1 MGGKIM
7 SAFLFLCG
15 VVFLMA
21 CLSVAYIMRWTDH
34 LPFAVEMMLNIA
46 LIGCLFVGVLLIG
59 LGL

>member
-1 MGGKIM
+1 M

-34 LPFAVEMMLNIA
+34 IPFAVEMMLNIVVV
-46 LIGCLFVGVLLIG
+46 GCLFVGVLLIG
-59 LGL
+59 LGV

>member
-1 MGGKIM
+1 MI
-7 SAFLFLCG
+7 SFLFLCG

-46 LIGCLFVGVLLIG
+46 LVGCLIVGVLLIG

>member
-1 MGGKIM
+1 MT
-7 SAFLFLCG
+7 AFLFLCG

-34 LPFAVEMMLNIA
+34 MPFGVEIMLNIVVV
-46 LIGCLFVGVLLIG
+46 GCLIVGVLLIG

>member
-1 MGGKIM
+1 MGGEIM

-34 LPFAVEMMLNIA
+34 LPFGVEVMLNIV
-46 LIGCLFVGVLLIG
+46 IVMCLFVGVLFIG